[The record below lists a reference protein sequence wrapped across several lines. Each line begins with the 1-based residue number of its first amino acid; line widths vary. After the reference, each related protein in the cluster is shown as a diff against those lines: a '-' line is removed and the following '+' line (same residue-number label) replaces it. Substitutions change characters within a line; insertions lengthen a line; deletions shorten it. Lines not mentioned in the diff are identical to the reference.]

1 MMSVLGL
8 NLNKISLL
16 IVLFCIVALPGAAYA
31 GRDLIE
37 PAFMERAEKSSGG
50 NEGGEDGI
58 GGTGLNHPSTD
69 DRLLPGQRP
78 GKGVGVRPPT
88 VRTKRPYVT
97 LPGNQDNDI
106 GVVGVITQLDQQIRV
121 AGVLID
127 VSANSSVLLDTQPA
141 HPDDLALGQFVRVQ
155 AVPVSGG
162 YRARYISIERAVV
175 GPVASVDVA
184 TSTFS
189 VLGQTIRLIDPGVS
203 DALPA
208 VGDWVSASGLRD
220 AHEFLVLTH
229 LQMLE
234 PRDAV
239 RVRGVV
245 DAVGEHYF
253 QMSELLVPRSVL
265 TDPSDIG
272 MGDEV
277 VIQGYILEGQFVA
290 MDGVR
295 QSRLAFNGRVVS
307 LIYDGFVADAGDRFA
322 GHSWRVGPGL
332 GSVVTGS
339 RLRFEA
345 TPTQSGRLEVVRR
358 LALGAPLVAV
368 MADAR

>member
-1 MMSVLGL
+1 MMSIIGF
-8 NLNKISLL
+8 NLSKISLMIISL
-16 IVLFCIVALPGAAYA
+16 FIVGLSDTAHA
-31 GRDLIE
+31 GRALIE
-37 PAFMERAEKSSGG
+37 PTFMERAEKSSGG
-50 NEGGEDGI
+50 SEGGEDGI

-69 DRLLPGQRP
+69 DLLLPGQRP
-78 GKGVGVRPPT
+78 GQGVRPPI
-88 VRTKRPYVT
+88 VRTKRSYVT

-106 GVVGVITQLDQQIRV
+106 GVVGVITQLGQQIKV
-121 AGVLID
+121 AGLLID
-127 VSANSSVLLDTQPA
+127 VSANSSVLLDKQPA

-162 YRARYISIERAVV
+162 YRARYVSIERAVV
-175 GPVASVDVA
+175 GPVASVDV
-184 TSTFS
+184 TTGTFS
-189 VLGQTIRLIDPGVS
+189 VLGQTIRLADPGVS

-220 AHEFLVLTH
+220 AQEVLVLTH
-229 LQMLE
+229 LQMIE
-234 PRDAV
+234 GRDAV

-245 DAVGEHYF
+245 EAVGEHYF

-265 TDPSDIG
+265 TDPSDIR

-277 VIQGYILEGQFVA
+277 VIQGYIV
-290 MDGVR
+290 DGHFAATDGLR
-295 QSRLAFNGRVVS
+295 QSRLAFNGRVAS

-345 TPTQSGRLEVVRR
+345 TPTQSGRLKVVRR
-358 LALGAPLVAV
+358 LAPGAPLLAV